1 MVTRSTES
9 IDRNLCDPVI
19 RNGPELGRFSD
30 YLPTRVP
37 TRIVPMYEEGQRRRG
52 SVTRLMRLE
61 SFRFRSGV

>member
-37 TRIVPMYEEGQRRRG
+37 TRIVPMYEEGQRHTSYASRIL
-52 SVTRLMRLE
+52 SV
-61 SFRFRSGV
+61 SVGGIV